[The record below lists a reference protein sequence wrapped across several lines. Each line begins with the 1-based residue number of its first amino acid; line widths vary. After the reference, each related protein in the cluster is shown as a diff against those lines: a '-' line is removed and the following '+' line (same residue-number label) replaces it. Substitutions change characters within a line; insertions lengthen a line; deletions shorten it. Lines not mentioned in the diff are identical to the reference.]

1 MPEGPPGGCA
11 VLGAGHMFHMASL
24 LPVSQGT
31 QDHLKQSESEC
42 DADWTGNTREVLGG
56 SAECSV
62 TKS

>member
-1 MPEGPPGGCA
+1 
-11 VLGAGHMFHMASL
+11 MFQMASL
-24 LPVSQGT
+24 LPVSRGT

-56 SAECSV
+56 SAERSV